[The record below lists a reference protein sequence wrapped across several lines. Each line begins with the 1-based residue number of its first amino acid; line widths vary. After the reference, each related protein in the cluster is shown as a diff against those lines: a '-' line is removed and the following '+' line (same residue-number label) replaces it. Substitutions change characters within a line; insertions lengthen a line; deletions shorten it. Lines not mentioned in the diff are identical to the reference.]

1 MRPSP
6 RAIGIGAPVLVA
18 LVAAFVFGRA
28 LGTRTNYDEGVY
40 LASLQLLR
48 HGEELG
54 RDVYTPQPPVFYWL
68 LHALAAPF
76 GQSIEG
82 IRAAFVGLAVVGVLG
97 AFAAARV
104 LWGLGAALAAGLI
117 IVIAPP
123 FPTTAPTVAA
133 DVPSLSLAFVALA
146 LAACA
151 SRERASPAWA
161 VGAGALIGFAVL
173 TKFLAVPFLVPILV
187 LPLAARRG
195 RRVLPWIV
203 SGGCIVVLVV
213 VLVHLGS
220 LHELYRG
227 AVTDHEGAKGLSSI
241 HDNVIRLRGLLEW
254 RTPFGWIV
262 PAGAIA
268 FVLSRNARRVWP
280 VATVVPAA
288 AAFTLYVRPL
298 PDHQLSMMS
307 SAYALSAGPALA
319 LGIARLR
326 GRVRVAAAVVLAAF
340 VAAGVYQEQR
350 RLVRN
355 DVPEPAKVIW
365 GVAAVERA
373 VNPGEVFTTDE
384 PIVSFKATR
393 LIPGDLTDTSA
404 TRVDSRALTTAHV
417 LRDIETSRSKA
428 VLVAR
433 MFLSL
438 PDLRRALERRFPV
451 RKECD
456 GATLYLPAQPPES
469 FPQCP
474 G

>member
-1 MRPSP
+1 VTARTPAL
-6 RAIGIGAPVLVA
+6 RHGAPVLVA
-18 LVAAFVFGRA
+18 VVAAFVFTRA

-68 LHALAAPF
+68 LRALAAPF

-82 IRAAFVGLAVVGVLG
+82 IRAAFVGLAVAGVLG

-104 LWGLGAALAAGLI
+104 LWGLGAGLAASLI
-117 IVIAPP
+117 VVIAPP

-133 DVPSLSLAFVALA
+133 DIPSLALA
-146 LAACA
+146 LHAHELAACA
-151 SRERASPAWA
+151 SRERASPVWGG
-161 VGAGALIGFAVL
+161 GAGALIGFAVL
-173 TKFLAVPFLVPILV
+173 TKFLAAPFLVPVLV

-195 RRVLPWIV
+195 RRVVPWIV
-203 SGGCIVVLVV
+203 CGGCAAVLVV
-213 VLVHLGS
+213 ALVHLGS
-220 LHELYRG
+220 LHELWRG
-227 AVTDHEGAKGLSSI
+227 AVTDHEGAKSLSSV
-241 HDNVIRLRGLLEW
+241 HDNVLRLRHLLEW
-254 RTPFGWIV
+254 RTPFGWLV
-262 PAGAIA
+262 PAGAVA
-268 FVLSRNARRVWP
+268 FVLSRDARRVWP
-280 VATVVPAA
+280 LATVVPAA

-319 LGIARLR
+319 LGIGALR
-326 GRVRVAAAVVLAAF
+326 GRLRAVAAVVLAVF
-340 VAAGVYQEQR
+340 VVAGVYQEQR

-365 GVAAVERA
+365 GTAAVEQA

-384 PIVSFKATR
+384 PVVSFRATR
-393 LIPGDLTDTSA
+393 LIPGGLTDTSA

-417 LRDIETSRSKA
+417 LREIEASRSKA

-451 RKECD
+451 RRQCA
-456 GATLYLPAQPPES
+456 GATLYLPAQPPQS
-469 FPQCP
+469 FPRCP
-474 G
+474 V